1 MLRNVTPMLAEHVDH
16 QAVEQWEKHKKD
28 YTDPSK
34 TGSYN
39 WYHTDN
45 RFSIFVA
52 AVAGNSDRMFRPM
65 VRVVMDFHSWL
76 VHRLRIDMLL
86 KSIHLL
92 LHARLYI
99 NWLLLHARL
108 DIHLLLLHA
117 RLDIHWLLLHAR
129 LDINWL
135 LLYARILK

>member
-1 MLRNVTPMLAEHVDH
+1 ML
-16 QAVEQWEKHKKD
+16 
-28 YTDPSK
+28 
-34 TGSYN
+34 SYP
-39 WYHTDN
+39 
-45 RFSIFVA
+45 FLSFEA

-65 VRVVMDFHSWL
+65 VRIMMDFHTWL
-76 VHRLRIDMLL
+76 VHWLHIDMLL

-92 LHARLYI
+92 LHTRLYI

-135 LLYARILK
+135 LLYARLLK